1 MVSATEPGLRTR
13 HTRLTHDLVMDALA
27 SVIAEQGVTDFS
39 VQDVADRARVSHRTV
54 YRHFPTREALLAA
67 FVPWAEERM
76 RVLAGLGLPEHEE
89 DVVPLLRRKFAALD
103 ELASIVIPA
112 LQLEEGRAAA
122 TEQSARSLAAMRTAL
137 AESTAHLPPDV
148 ANVATAVIRL
158 VASSRTWLALR
169 NEEGTDASRSA
180 DVVAWAVETLIGELR
195 AGRGPGVNGS

>member
-13 HTRLTHDLVMDALA
+13 QTQFTRDLLMDALA
-27 SVIAEQGVTDFS
+27 GVIAEQGVTDFS

-76 RVLAGLGLPEHEE
+76 RVLAGLGVPEHEE

-103 ELASIVIPA
+103 ELAPIVIPA

-122 TEQSARSLAAMRTAL
+122 TEQSARSLPAMRIAL
-137 AESTAHLPPDV
+137 AESTAHLPPHV
-148 ANVATAVIRL
+148 ANVVTAVIRL
-158 VASSRTWLALR
+158 IASSRTWLALR